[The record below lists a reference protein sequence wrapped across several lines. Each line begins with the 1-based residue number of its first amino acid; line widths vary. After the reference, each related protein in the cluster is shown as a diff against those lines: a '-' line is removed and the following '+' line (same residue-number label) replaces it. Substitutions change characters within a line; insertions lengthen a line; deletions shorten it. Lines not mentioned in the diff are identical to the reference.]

1 MDIQLLPWSEATE
14 IALPVRVE
22 VFVKEQ
28 SVPEDLE
35 LDEYD
40 SVATHAVLFEDN
52 LVLGTGRVFQ
62 KDLTSHVFYIGRLCV
77 LKKYRGAGYGAYLF
91 KTLIEYAKQQGATEC
106 RLHAQMVS
114 QLFYKKFGFVADED
128 IFMEAG
134 IEHVLMRLAM
144 TK

>member
-1 MDIQLLPWSEATE
+1 MDIQLLPWSEAVE
-14 IALPVRVE
+14 IALPVRIE

-40 SVATHAVLFEDN
+40 PIATHAVLFEDN
-52 LVLGTGRVFQ
+52 LVIGTGRVFQ
-62 KDLTSHVFYIGRLCV
+62 KDVTTRVFYIGRLCV
-77 LKKYRGAGYGAYLF
+77 LKKYRGAGYGEYLF
-91 KTLIEYAKQQGATEC
+91 KTLIEYAKQQGAIEC
-106 RLHAQMVS
+106 QIHAQIVS
-114 QLFYKKFGFVADED
+114 QLFYKKFGFLADED

>member
-1 MDIQLLPWSEATE
+1 MDIQLLPWSEAEE
-14 IALPVRVE
+14 IALPVRIE

-40 SVATHAVLFEDN
+40 PVATHAVLFEDN
-52 LVLGTGRVFQ
+52 LVIGTGRVFQ
-62 KDLTSHVFYIGRLCV
+62 KDVTTHVFYIGRLCV
-77 LKKYRGAGYGAYLF
+77 LKKNRGAGYGEFLF
-91 KTLIEYAKQQGATEC
+91 KTLIEYAKQQGAIEC

-114 QLFYKKFGFVADED
+114 QLFYKKFGFVADPE

-144 TK
+144 AK